1 MSTHVFP
8 SSFRRKPGWHLHCE
22 EERRTEGKATV
33 QATYFIHPL
42 PENSSLNLIA
52 FRYLEAYSEVLAELG
67 AATQFAVQ
75 ALINEAAQLV
85 RAIAA
90 VVLVVTEQC
99 LIDAVSIVAGKR
111 GVVAFLLC
119 SVKKRHGKQIMRKCQ
134 PVQLLL
140 FQSLGINVRH
150 NC

>member
-1 MSTHVFP
+1 M
-8 SSFRRKPGWHLHCE
+8 
-22 EERRTEGKATV
+22 
-33 QATYFIHPL
+33 QATYFTHPL

-75 ALINEAAQLV
+75 ALVNEAAQLV
-85 RAIAA
+85 RTVAA

-119 SVKKRHGKQIMRKCQ
+119 SMKKRNGKQIMRKCH
-134 PVQLLL
+134 PVQQVL
-140 FQSLGINVRH
+140 FQSLEIYVRQ